1 MTLFEKYGG
10 ISTVQ
15 AMVRDF
21 YREVLDDETLAP
33 FFHSTQ
39 METLIA
45 HQVDLFCY
53 VLGGPCSFNLERLRS
68 GHAGLKIQQA
78 HFDRVA
84 AILSDTL
91 ADFEVEP
98 GDQETIMTTVA
109 STAELIVGA

>member
-15 AMVRDF
+15 AMVRDL
-21 YREVLDDETLAP
+21 REVLDDETLAP
-33 FFHSTQ
+33 FSLTQ

-68 GHAGLKIQQA
+68 GHAGLKMQQA
-78 HFDRVA
+78 HLMCRRHLERHA
-84 AILSDTL
+84 R
-91 ADFEVEP
+91 
-98 GDQETIMTTVA
+98 
-109 STAELIVGA
+109 